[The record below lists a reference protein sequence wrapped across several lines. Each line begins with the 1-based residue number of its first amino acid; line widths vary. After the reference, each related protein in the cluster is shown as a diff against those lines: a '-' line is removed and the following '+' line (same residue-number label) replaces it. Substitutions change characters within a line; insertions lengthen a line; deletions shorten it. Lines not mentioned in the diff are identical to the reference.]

1 MIIVWILL
9 YWIAGIVIMTVIDTL
24 FDDGSGDGLDGF
36 NVIGSILWPMILV
49 ILALVGLYIV
59 IHDSVEK
66 LVKWFKE

>member
-9 YWIAGIVIMTVIDTL
+9 YWIVGIVVITVLDTWL
-24 FDDGSGDGLDGF
+24 GGDDGDDGF
-36 NVIGSILWPMILV
+36 NVIGSIIWPMILLIV
-49 ILALVGLYIV
+49 ALVGLYFM